1 MYPIAKENLLM
12 PLIGSTVVT
21 DRQAA
26 VYDVLKQYG
35 PIADHAL
42 VPLAQHQM
50 QLKQSSSGIRT
61 RRAELVDLGLVEE
74 VGQTKTGSGRS
85 AKIYGAL

>member
-1 MYPIAKENLLM
+1 M
-12 PLIGSTVVT
+12 TVKGITLT

-26 VYDVLKQYG
+26 VYNVLRQYG

-50 QLKQSSSGIRT
+50 QVHQSSSGIRT
-61 RRAELVDLGLVEE
+61 RRKELSDLTLVKS
-74 VGQTKTGSGRS
+74 VATTKTGSGRKAS
-85 AKIYGAL
+85 VWCIA

>member
-1 MYPIAKENLLM
+1 M
-12 PLIGSTVVT
+12 PLIGDTVVT
-21 DRQAA
+21 DRQLA

-61 RRAELVDLGLVEE
+61 RRSELVDLGLAEE
-74 VGQTKTGSGRS
+74 VGVTKTGSGRR
-85 AKIYGAL
+85 AKIFGAV